1 MSELIDREDADYD
14 LEKLQ
19 ADAIIRG
26 NRQYSHGIRDAR
38 KVIAG
43 EPKVDSVVHGHWIF
57 KDSTGGGFTEPI
69 DTYICSK
76 CGKVSEMSC
85 AYISKDNFCKN
96 CGAKMDEDTER
107 EDNK

>member
-43 EPKVDSVVHGHWIF
+43 EPKVDSVVHGQWNSMPKF
-57 KDSTGGGFTEPI
+57 FGFTET
-69 DTYICSK
+69 DELYGEVFKCSN
-76 CGKVSEMSC
+76 CGETIVGQW
-85 AYISKDNFCKN
+85 NFCPY
-96 CGAKMDEDTER
+96 CGACMDEV
-107 EDNK
+107 K

>member
-38 KVIAG
+38 KVIAL
-43 EPKVDSVVHGHWIF
+43 KQ
-57 KDSTGGGFTEPI
+57 
-69 DTYICSK
+69 
-76 CGKVSEMSC
+76 
-85 AYISKDNFCKN
+85 
-96 CGAKMDEDTER
+96 
-107 EDNK
+107 